1 MRVPPAES
9 LRDAA
14 TSGVSDETLLGCT
27 REKLKRDG
35 SIRPAWERGF
45 LVTRDKKR
53 SAFRYNG
60 NFIPFEAYRCILI
73 AASNPIED
81 FIGHHGR
88 RYN

>member
-27 REKLKRDG
+27 REAK
-35 SIRPAWERGF
+35 ERQKYSSRVGAR
-45 LVTRDKKR
+45 LPRVTRDKKR

-81 FIGHHGR
+81 FIGRYGR